1 MPISLL
7 SQPWSQDRILS
18 WSLGMG
24 DKWGANGSLGQKFIC
39 LWVFAK
45 ALVQGEPKEWD
56 WVLVHHINR
65 MDVASTAVTQG
76 GTRFWHLVLLISST
90 DEKQACFSW
99 GPLLHGYYIR
109 IISIGL
115 IALSDMR
122 HSYSRITA
130 FVWSSCA
137 EHYKAVCNFL
147 ASYTTHTQMLNLNNV
162 LNTPPFLNGR

>member
-90 DEKQACFSW
+90 DEKQACFSSESSALAW
-99 GPLLHGYYIR
+99 LPYLIWDIHIQELQHLCGQVVQSITRLSAISWHPTLHI
-109 IISIGL
+109 L
-115 IALSDMR
+115 K
-122 HSYSRITA
+122 
-130 FVWSSCA
+130 C
-137 EHYKAVCNFL
+137 
-147 ASYTTHTQMLNLNNV
+147 
-162 LNTPPFLNGR
+162 